1 MKTLRLRRAFA
12 AAYALAA
19 ASAYASVR
27 ATAPASIAVDCRSG
41 EIRAATP
48 AQIGYSPSWG
58 GITNGDA
65 YVVIE
70 KIEHPGESGA
80 TSATLAT
87 LTAGTEGGYPYTPAV
102 GDVRRV
108 RLVHRVYSAG
118 GTEIGEALV
127 RDVCFGWRGG
137 SLVDTVADT
146 RTNSLQEAVSTS
158 ARARSPMQLTYSTL
172 WPTSGVPASVTLS
185 ARKLSGEGG
194 AVTATVPF
202 FSAAAEA
209 EAEAPLKRVGTGWMR
224 LVCRVADAE
233 DATLLEYVTRDILIK
248 DFATV
253 ILVQ

>member
-1 MKTLRLRRAFA
+1 MKASRLRTAIA
-12 AAYALAA
+12 TGLSLIT
-19 ASAYASVR
+19 ASAHAVR
-27 ATAPASIAVDCRSG
+27 ATAPAAIAVDCRSG

-70 KIEHPGESGA
+70 KIDHPDDSGA
-80 TSATLAT
+80 TPATLAT
-87 LTAGTEGGYPYTPAV
+87 LVAGAEGGYSYTPAV
-102 GDVRRV
+102 GDERCV
-108 RLVHRVYSAG
+108 RLVHRVYSAS
-118 GTEIGEALV
+118 GTEIGEPLV

-137 SLVDTVADT
+137 SVTDTMADT

-158 ARARSPMQLTYSTL
+158 ARARSPVQLTYSTL

-194 AVTATVPF
+194 TVTATVPF

-209 EAEAPLKRVGTGWMR
+209 EAEAPLQRVGSGWMR
-224 LVCRVADAE
+224 LVCRVADAN
-233 DATLLEYVTRDILIK
+233 DATLLEYVTHDILIK
-248 DFATV
+248 DFATTIFV
-253 ILVQ
+253 R

>member
-1 MKTLRLRRAFA
+1 MKTLCLQTAIAAACAFA
-12 AAYALAA
+12 AA
-19 ASAYASVR
+19 SAHAVR
-27 ATAPASIAVDCRSG
+27 ATAPSAIQVDCRSG

-48 AQIGYSPSWG
+48 AQIGYSPSWA

-70 KIEHPGESGA
+70 KIDHPDESSA
-80 TSATLAT
+80 TTATLAT
-87 LTAGTEGGYPYTPAV
+87 LTAGAEGGYPYTPAV
-102 GDVRRV
+102 GDERRV

-118 GTEIGEALV
+118 GTEIGEPLV

-137 SLVDTVADT
+137 SVTDTMADT

-158 ARARSPMQLTYSTL
+158 ARASSPVQLAYSTL

-194 AVTATVPF
+194 TVTATVPF
-202 FSAAAEA
+202 FSAEAVAEG
-209 EAEAPLKRVGTGWMR
+209 EAPLKRVGSGWMR

-233 DATLLEYVTRDILIK
+233 DATLLEYVTG
-248 DFATV
+248 DFLLKPLATT
-253 ILVQ
+253 IIVQ